1 MYANQIYIFFYFCL
15 PNEFAF
21 YKWVEYLE
29 KFCYFGKYVVIG
41 NGYVIQ

>member
-1 MYANQIYIFFYFCL
+1 MYANQVYIFIYLCL

-21 YKWVEYLE
+21 YKWIKYLE
-29 KFCYFGKYVVIG
+29 KFCGFGKYVVIG